1 MKAVCPNCEKESKVE
16 IIRTKEN
23 IEVRGESVEVQTE
36 YSKCAE
42 CGEEF
47 ENTRG
52 YDGLEAAY
60 REYRTRH
67 GMLQPEQLRDW
78 RKSLGLTQKE
88 LSSLLGWGGATL
100 SRYENGALQDEA
112 HDKILRLAMEPRNLL
127 KLVREVGD
135 AVSNEKRARLVA
147 DLEAAEAEA
156 CSFERIF
163 EERFGAYEPDEYSG
177 YRKLDTAKLLN
188 AILFLC
194 RGGTLKTKLNKLLF
208 YADFKH
214 FKDYTL
220 SLTGAHYAHL
230 QYGPVPQNYEFYFAE
245 LVNEQKLEIE
255 ELLIGQ
261 YFGENCVSR
270 KEPDMGIFS
279 DSEIKVL
286 AEVKEYFK
294 DFNSSRIRDFSH
306 RERGYTETLPGQRIS
321 YQYAKD
327 LQI

>member
-1 MKAVCPNCEKESKVE
+1 MKAVCPNCEKESAVE
-16 IIRTKEN
+16 LIRVKEH
-23 IEVRGESVEVQTE
+23 IEVRGEPVDVDAE
-36 YSKCAE
+36 YFKCAE

-52 YDGLEAAY
+52 YDALESAY
-60 REYRTRH
+60 RAYRTRH
-67 GMLQPEQLRDW
+67 GMLQPENILDW
-78 RKSLGLTQKE
+78 RKNLGLTQKE
-88 LSSLLGWGGATL
+88 LSNLLGWGGATL

-112 HDKILRLAMEPRNLL
+112 HDKVLRLAMEPRNLL
-127 KLVREVGD
+127 KLLRETEG
-135 AVSNEKRARLVA
+135 AVSNEKRTRLVTE
-147 DLEAAEAEA
+147 LEAAEADA

-163 EERFGAYEPDEYSG
+163 EERFGGYAPDEYSG

-214 FKDYTL
+214 FKDYTV
-220 SLTGAHYAHL
+220 SLTGARYVHL
-230 QYGPVPQNYEFYFAE
+230 QYGPVPRNYEFYFAE
-245 LVNEQKLEIE
+245 LISEQKLDIE
-255 ELLIGQ
+255 ELEIGQ
-261 YFGENCVSR
+261 YVGENFISR
-270 KEPDMGIFS
+270 SEPDMSVFL
-279 DSEIKVL
+279 DSEIKAL

-294 DFNSSRIRDFSH
+294 DFNSSGIRDFSH
-306 RERGYTETLPGQRIS
+306 KERGYSETQPGKVIS